1 MHERSK
7 RIERMSITHAV
18 CLALLL
24 LLPSARVVQTPATK
38 SDDLTARL
46 EAIRAQATVPALGAA
61 LVTIDKIEGV
71 WVTGTRR
78 AGGRELVETT
88 DRWHLGSCTKPMTAT
103 LIALLVAR
111 GDLAWDTPLERLLP
125 DLAKDMH
132 ADFRKVTLVELVS
145 HRSGIVDDE
154 GLVSRVPAGVDGSRA
169 EHRADITKELLAKP
183 PAYPPGTAF
192 KYSNAGYVAVG
203 YAAQAKTGKTWEEL
217 MHELLFEPLRMKSA
231 GFGAPGELDV
241 CDQPRGHRASG
252 EIVEPGPKADRP
264 VALRPCGDVHA
275 SLADWAKFVQLH
287 LRGAHGDVE
296 VGKIKLTRE
305 AFALLHTPFETGGR
319 RYARGWRVQNEP
331 WAGGDGTTLNH
342 SGTNT
347 MWYCEQWLG
356 LERGVAVLMTTN
368 QFAPSGKNS
377 PGQVLKLL
385 VERHEQ
391 G

>member
-1 MHERSK
+1 MEL
-7 RIERMSITHAV
+7 THAL
-18 CLALLL
+18 CLTLSLALPCA
-24 LLPSARVVQTPATK
+24 PSVQVLAAK
-38 SDDLTARL
+38 SDDLTSRL
-46 EAIRAQATVPALGAA
+46 EEVRVKAKLPALGAA
-61 LVTIDKIEGV
+61 LVTVDEIEGI

-78 AGGRELVETT
+78 AGGKELVETT

-103 LIALLVAR
+103 LIGLLVAR
-111 GDLAWDTPLERLLP
+111 GDLAWDTPFEQLFP
-125 DLAKDMH
+125 DLAKDMR

-154 GLVSRVPAGVDGSRA
+154 GLVSRLPAGIDGSRA
-169 EHRADITKELLAKP
+169 EHRADITKELLARP

-217 MHELLFEPLRMKSA
+217 MHELLFEPLGMKSA
-231 GFGAPGELDV
+231 GFGAPGELEV
-241 CDQPRGHRASG
+241 CDEPRGHRASG
-252 EIVEPGPKADRP
+252 EVVEPGPQADRP
-264 VALRPCGDVHA
+264 MALRPPGDVHA

-305 AFALLHTPFETGGR
+305 AFALLHTPFETGGI

-356 LERGVAVLMTTN
+356 LEYGVAVLMTTN
-368 QFAPSGKNS
+368 QFAQSARNS
-377 PGQVLKLL
+377 PQQVLQLL
-385 VERHEQ
+385 IERHEQ
-391 G
+391 SDGR